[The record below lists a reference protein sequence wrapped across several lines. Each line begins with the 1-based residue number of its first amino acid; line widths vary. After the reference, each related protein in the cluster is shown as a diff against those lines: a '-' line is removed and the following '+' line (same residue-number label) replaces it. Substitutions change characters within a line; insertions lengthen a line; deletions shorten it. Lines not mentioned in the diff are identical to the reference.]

1 MLLILQKSIS
11 EMLLN
16 LENIAITGRTFEE
29 YSAFFDLKLEDL
41 KGKKILDSPSGASS
55 FVSTANKNGVDV
67 TGVDLIYEFDKNSI
81 EVQGYKTIEK
91 IYQDTSWMDV
101 YKMDFYKSKENHR
114 NHRENALK
122 AFVGDFNKK
131 DYVFAK
137 LPNLP
142 FENDCFNLALSSHLL
157 FVYDNMLDYDFH
169 KNSILEMLRV
179 SKEVRIFPLV
189 DFKNSRVLEEKNFS
203 PFVYKILE
211 DLKDFNCEIVK
222 VDFEFQPKA
231 NYYLKI
237 LK

>member
-1 MLLILQKSIS
+1 MTLQ
-11 EMLLN
+11 
-16 LENIAITGRTFEE
+16 LENVVITGRTFEE
-29 YSAFFDLKLEDL
+29 YSSFFDLKIEDL
-41 KGKKILDSPSGASS
+41 KGKKILDCPSGASS
-55 FVSTANKNGVDV
+55 FVSTLKQNDIDV
-67 TGVDLIYEFDKNSI
+67 IGVDLLYEFDIESI
-81 EVQGYKTIEK
+81 ETQGYKTIEK

-122 AFVGDFNKK
+122 AFVNDFNKK
-131 DYVFAK
+131 DYIFAK

-142 FENDCFNLALSSHLL
+142 FENKEFDLALSSHLL
-157 FVYDNMLDYDFH
+157 FVYDNMLDYEFH

-189 DFKNSRVLEEKNFS
+189 DFKNSKVLEEKNFS

-211 DLKDFNCEIVK
+211 ELKDFKCEIVK

>member
-1 MLLILQKSIS
+1 MT
-11 EMLLN
+11 LN

-29 YSAFFDLKLEDL
+29 YSSFFDFKIEDL
-41 KGKKILDSPSGASS
+41 KGKKVLDCPSGASS
-55 FVSTANKNGVDV
+55 FVSTLKQNDIDV
-67 TGVDLIYEFDKNSI
+67 IGVDLLYEFDIESI
-81 EVQGYKTIEK
+81 ETQGYKTIEK

-122 AFVGDFNKK
+122 AFVNDFNKK
-131 DYVFAK
+131 DYIFTK

-142 FENDCFNLALSSHLL
+142 FENKEFDLALSSHLL
-157 FVYDNMLDYDFH
+157 FVYDNMLDYEFH

-189 DFKNSRVLEEKNFS
+189 DFKNSKVLEEKNFS

-211 DLKDFNCEIVK
+211 ELKDFKCEIVK

>member
-1 MLLILQKSIS
+1 MSL
-11 EMLLN
+11 E

-29 YSAFFDLKLEDL
+29 YSSFFDLKLEDL
-41 KGKKILDSPSGASS
+41 KGKKILDCPSGASS
-55 FVSTANKNGVDV
+55 FVSVANKNGSVV

-81 EVQGYKTIEK
+81 ETQGYKTIEK

-122 AFVGDFNKK
+122 AFVNNFNKK

-142 FENDCFNLALSSHLL
+142 FENNYFDLALSSHLL
-157 FVYDNMLDYDFH
+157 FVYDNMLDYEFH

-203 PFVYKILE
+203 PFVYQIIEELS
-211 DLKDFNCEIVK
+211 KDFKCEIVK
-222 VDFEFQPKA
+222 VDFEFQPNA

-237 LK
+237 Y

>member
-1 MLLILQKSIS
+1 MT
-11 EMLLN
+11 LN

-29 YSAFFDLKLEDL
+29 YSSFFDLKLEDL
-41 KGKKILDSPSGASS
+41 KDKKVLDCPSGASS
-55 FVSTANKNGVDV
+55 FVSTLKQNDIDV
-67 TGVDLIYEFDKNSI
+67 IGVDLLYEFDIESI
-81 EVQGYKTIEK
+81 ETQGYKIIEK

-122 AFVGDFNKK
+122 AFVGVFNNK
-131 DYVFAK
+131 DYIFAK

-142 FENDCFNLALSSHLL
+142 FENEYFDLALSSHLL
-157 FVYDNMLDYDFH
+157 FVYDNMLDYEFH

-189 DFKNSRVLEEKNFS
+189 DFKNSKVLEEKNFS
-203 PFVYKILE
+203 PFLYKILE
-211 DLKDFNCEIVK
+211 ELKDFKCEIVK

>member
-1 MLLILQKSIS
+1 MT
-11 EMLLN
+11 LN

-29 YSAFFDLKLEDL
+29 YSSFFDLKLEDL
-41 KGKKILDSPSGASS
+41 KDKKVLDCPSGVSS
-55 FVSTANKNGVDV
+55 FVSTANKNDLDV

-81 EVQGYKTIEK
+81 EVQGYKTIER

-101 YKMDFYKSKENHR
+101 YKMDFYKTKENHR
-114 NHRENALK
+114 NHRETALK
-122 AFVGDFNKK
+122 IFVEDYNSKN
-131 DYVFAK
+131 YVFAK

-142 FENDCFNLALSSHLL
+142 FENKEFDISLSSHLF

-179 SKEVRIFPLV
+179 SKEVRVFPLV

-203 PFVYKILE
+203 PFLYKIIE
-211 DLKDFNCEIVK
+211 ELKDFKCELIK
-222 VDFEFQPKA
+222 TDFEFQPKA

-237 LK
+237 N

>member
-1 MLLILQKSIS
+1 MT
-11 EMLLN
+11 LN

-29 YSAFFDLKLEDL
+29 YSSFFDLKLEDL
-41 KGKKILDSPSGASS
+41 KDKKVLDCPSGASS
-55 FVSTANKNGVDV
+55 FVSTLKQNDIDV
-67 TGVDLIYEFDKNSI
+67 IGVDLLYEFDIESI
-81 EVQGYKTIEK
+81 ETQGYKTIEK

-122 AFVGDFNKK
+122 AFVNDFNKK
-131 DYVFAK
+131 DYIFAK

-142 FENDCFNLALSSHLL
+142 FENKEFDLALSSHLL
-157 FVYDNMLDYDFH
+157 FVYDNMLDYEFH

-189 DFKNSRVLEEKNFS
+189 DFKNSKVLEEKNFS

-211 DLKDFNCEIVK
+211 ELKDFKCEIVK

-237 LK
+237 FK